1 MATVI
6 VGLVLLIALFFA
18 LKGVLAHWR
27 GEGSCCGGAEIAT
40 PPKKKLQG
48 RIIGRRTI
56 HIDGM
61 TCVNCKIRVEQSLD
75 GIEGAVSQVN
85 LHRNTAELQMTR
97 EVSDDE
103 IRQALAGS
111 GYTITKIE

>member
-1 MATVI
+1 MATII
-6 VGLVLLIALFFA
+6 VGLVLAVALFFA

-27 GEGSCCGGAEIAT
+27 GEGSCCGGETIAA
-40 PPKKKLQG
+40 PPKKKLSGKIVG
-48 RIIGRRTI
+48 RKTI

-61 TCVNCKIRVEQSLD
+61 TCVNCKIRVEQCLD
-75 GIEGAVSQVN
+75 GIDGAVSQVN

-97 EVSDDE
+97 EVSEEE

-111 GYTITKIE
+111 GYTITAME